1 MPANDI
7 VERIV
12 VDENGNEVQL
22 PIAST
27 TAAGIAQFNPDDFTV
42 DENGYVKS
50 LNKTG
55 IVQYIGVPNPV
66 SENSCQWT
74 LQEGS
79 AAPLDE
85 VRKGQL
91 IMATT
96 TVESDY
102 GTVEEGQVFLIQDV
116 VGDIVTTFMTSSFS
130 LKGFTGEKGEKGDKG
145 DKGDTGATGPEG
157 PQGPDGIAGEP
168 GPANTLTVGTVEKGL
183 YPKFEIVGNTP
194 NQVVNVTLPQGDTGP
209 VGPQGPEGPQGLP
222 GYSLTTNQI
231 YQAPSDQ
238 MPTSIILDYSVFSQD
253 PIVNA
258 TFQEIIRLSNGN
270 TYIAVCEVISLSD
283 TNADCRVNSYSY
295 ITGPQGKQGPQGAQG
310 IQGVQGAQGV
320 KGETGSTGPIGP
332 QGPAGATGP
341 QGPQGVP
348 GPAGVDGRSFEIV
361 GQVDSSSD
369 LPPASAVYV
378 GQAYYVGTT
387 IPRNIWA
394 CVDYNNVIQWVNQGT
409 LQGPQGETGPQGPTG
424 ATGGIGPQG
433 PEGPTGPQ
441 GVQGEQGPQG
451 PQGEQGIQ
459 GETGPQGPTG
469 ATGATG
475 AIALSRQ
482 GYSSASVPTVNSSYN
497 FGAQSLFNRIP
508 TINDVFV
515 CTWLQSSSGRSWL
528 VTCRVTSSLT
538 DEVTAT
544 VLSVAETTGEQG
556 IQGPQGESGI
566 SVLVKT
572 SPEWASDNTILEV
585 GQFGYDSTGKVTK
598 IGDGVSSWSD
608 LPAFSTNSMS
618 LNDLS
623 WEAINQICIA
633 GLHKVFF
640 KVGDKKDIELT
651 TGEIITVVILDFD
664 AKSITNGSDVT
675 SILGTAPI
683 VFGTENLLSTTYR
696 YDTSGSVSSIPSQAT
711 WLYSDI
717 RTYLNGTFY
726 NTLPSDLREIIPHVR
741 INSSA
746 NTNGSI
752 HMSQSNQTADYIFL
766 LAYSEVAGTS
776 QSVKG
781 LNSSWKGE
789 GSQFEY
795 YKTVKDGTVASNR
808 IKRLSN
814 GEGSANRWM
823 FRTIG
828 YNAAD
833 WDDELAR
840 VVYADTEGSIVTNG
854 SMTSSALY
862 GISFAFC
869 INGGIEETA

>member
-1 MPANDI
+1 MAEYDSIEVAEENDGQQI
-7 VERIV
+7 
-12 VDENGNEVQL
+12 
-22 PIAST
+22 PIANANGT
-27 TAAGIAQFNPDDFTV
+27 AGIATFDSNDFTV
-42 DENGYVKS
+42 DQNGLVKS
-50 LNKTG
+50 LQKVG
-55 IVQYIGVPNPV
+55 AVQYIGIPSPT
-66 SENSCQWT
+66 SESTCVWVLDDT
-74 LQEGS
+74 S
-79 AAPLDE
+79 PAPIE
-85 VRKGQL
+85 QVRQGQL
-91 IMATT
+91 VMAKSA
-96 TVESDY
+96 VSNEY
-102 GTVEEGQVFLIQDV
+102 GTIE
-116 VGDIVTTFMTSSFS
+116 VGDVFKIVSIAGQIQTTMVAEFS
-130 LKGFTGEKGEKGDKG
+130 LKGIQGDVG
-145 DKGDTGATGPEG
+145 PQGPQGPVGPRGPEG

-183 YPKFEIVGNTP
+183 ETKFEITGEAP
-194 NQVVNVTLPQGDTGP
+194 NQVVNVTLQQGDTGP

-283 TNADCRVNSYSY
+283 INVDCRVNSYSY

-348 GPAGVDGRSFEIV
+348 GPAGADGRSFEIV

-394 CVDYNNVIQWVNQGT
+394 CVDYNNVIQWVNQGA

-556 IQGPQGESGI
+556 IQGPD
-566 SVLVKT
+566 VVVKT
-572 SPEWASDNTILEV
+572 AAEWASDNTVLAS
-585 GQFGYDSTGKVTK
+585 GRFGYDSTNKITK
-598 IGDGVSSWSD
+598 IGDGITAWTEIDYFRTAPAIVS
-608 LPAFSTNSMS
+608 FSEATPEQI
-618 LNDLS
+618 
-623 WEAINQICIA
+623 EAIASA
-633 GLHKVFF
+633 GLANKYFSA
-640 KVGDKKDIELT
+640 GDKKDIELT
-651 TGEIITVVILDFD
+651 TGEVITVVILGFNHDD
-664 AKSITNGSDVT
+664 LADGSGKAAISIGM
-675 SILGTAPI
+675 
-683 VFGTENLLSTTYR
+683 ENLLSTR
-696 YDTSGSVSSIPSQAT
+696 YPMNDSATTVGGWNLSDMRDTMDTFLGQLPLSWQNIIKLVNKKSMKGNKLTDIIVSEDKL
-711 WLYSDI
+711 WL
-717 RTYLNGTFY
+717 F
-726 NTLPSDLREIIPHVR
+726 
-741 INSSA
+741 
-746 NTNGSI
+746 
-752 HMSQSNQTADYIFL
+752 
-766 LAYSEVAGTS
+766 SEVEVTGTTDDGY
-776 QSVKG
+776 KDE
-781 LNSSWKGE
+781 GE
-789 GSQFEY
+789 QYQYWIS
-795 YKTVKDGTVASNR
+795 VKDGSRSSQRV
-808 IKRLSN
+808 KYLSN
-814 GEGSANRWM
+814 GTGSANPWWLRSPSLNYAQS
-823 FRTIG
+823 FR
-828 YNAAD
+828 
-833 WDDELAR
+833 
-840 VVYADTEGSIVTNG
+840 
-854 SMTSSALY
+854 
-862 GISFAFC
+862 SFATGGEATETNASYSSCGVSFGFC
-869 INGGIEETA
+869 V

>member
-27 TAAGIAQFNPDDFTV
+27 TAPGIAQFNPDDFTV

-91 IMATT
+91 IMAIA

-183 YPKFEIVGNTP
+183 ETKFEITGEAP
-194 NQVVNVTLPQGDTGP
+194 NQVVNVTLQQGDTGP

-283 TNADCRVNSYSY
+283 INVDCRVNSYSY

-348 GPAGVDGRSFEIV
+348 GPAGADGRSFEIV

-387 IPRNIWA
+387 IPRNVWA
-394 CVDYNNVIQWVNQGT
+394 CIDYNNVIQWVNQGT

-538 DEVTAT
+538 DEVTAII
-544 VLSVAETTGEQG
+544 LSVAETTGEQG
-556 IQGPQGESGI
+556 IQGPD
-566 SVLVKT
+566 VVVKT
-572 SPEWASDNTILEV
+572 AAEWASDNTVLAL
-585 GQFGYDSTGKVTK
+585 GRFGYDSTGKVTK
-598 IGDGVSSWSD
+598 IGDGITAWTELDYFRTAPAVVS
-608 LPAFSTNSMS
+608 FSEATPEQI
-618 LNDLS
+618 
-623 WEAINQICIA
+623 EAIASA
-633 GLHKVFF
+633 GLANKYFSA
-640 KVGDKKDIELT
+640 GDKKDIELT
-651 TGEIITVVILDFD
+651 TGEVITVVILGFNHDD
-664 AKSITNGSDVT
+664 LADGSGKAAISIGM
-675 SILGTAPI
+675 
-683 VFGTENLLSTTYR
+683 ENLLSTCYPMNDS
-696 YDTSGSVSSIPSQAT
+696 DTTVGGWNLSDMRRDIMDTLLGQLPLSWQNIIKLVNKKSMEGNKLTDIIVSEDKL
-711 WLYSDI
+711 WL
-717 RTYLNGTFY
+717 F
-726 NTLPSDLREIIPHVR
+726 
-741 INSSA
+741 
-746 NTNGSI
+746 
-752 HMSQSNQTADYIFL
+752 
-766 LAYSEVAGTS
+766 SEVEVTGTTNDGY
-776 QSVKG
+776 KDE
-781 LNSSWKGE
+781 GE
-789 GSQFEY
+789 QYQYWIS
-795 YKTVKDGTVASNR
+795 VKDGSRSSQRV
-808 IKRLSN
+808 KYLSN
-814 GEGSANRWM
+814 GTGSANPWWLRSPSLDYAQS
-823 FRTIG
+823 FR
-828 YNAAD
+828 
-833 WDDELAR
+833 
-840 VVYADTEGSIVTNG
+840 
-854 SMTSSALY
+854 
-862 GISFAFC
+862 SFATAGEATQTNASYSSSCGVSFGFC
-869 INGGIEETA
+869 V